1 MSRPTHRPLIG
12 STIGHSKHMRQADR
26 VARCWRWLVALMLA
40 CLGGLLAPAALAQT
54 SLGQAVVIIIANTNY
69 SQTDDV
75 AYAKRDADAFEVFAR
90 DVLQARVYRYDDMGT
105 NQMGEFFGIDGRPGG
120 MTNHILAPN
129 TDLYI
134 YYAGHGTHDA
144 PDGGQKARNY
154 IMPVDANPDQ
164 RYLERQAYALDDL
177 KRSLTTLRNGLLKQ
191 GRVTLVLESCFSGL
205 SPSADGGAS
214 KGLVQGVSAPPLGRA
229 QPLDADGIRL
239 WAATSPDTDYAVWD
253 TEFQRGVFTDSLLSG
268 LHAGRADANGD
279 YKVTAGEMRTFVQGA
294 VNRRV
299 AALGQGGASFQ
310 QRPIFVGMDDS
321 EVVVSYPASRYPSY
335 STDQERAYVERFL
348 GEELIQA
355 ASDALNQGALADMT
369 KAANGLRDY
378 LTQCSFCNER
388 DEVNHQ
394 LASLN
399 DVLSACK
406 VEGRFL
412 DRILADKN
420 MSRLGRL
427 LDRLE
432 CEQMRG
438 ATQACLTSGDFG
450 SEACGCL
457 ADQTCRVAATSQ
469 VNVCQQDYDQL
480 ATNAGTTKDTGAFA
494 RFIRDRRADCSE
506 QVAVAEQTMA
516 ALCRDLAR
524 RARVGLSSAKREGL
538 EAYIASNR
546 DCLPEI
552 KAAREQLVSLAEK
565 EEQAACTLIFDQ
577 VSGKE
582 NKSAL
587 ASFIRANP
595 KCSKEIVEAN
605 RQIDALARKNDAAT
619 CKVNFSRVNGH
630 DNAAVLARFIRSNPS
645 CSTEIAEANRQIDA
659 LARKNDAATCKAN
672 FSRVSGN
679 DDAAVLR
686 RFIRSNPSCN
696 TEIAE
701 ANRQI
706 DAINNVERRCQRAF
720 ENAQDEQTSQALAKF
735 MQSYP
740 HCTAQIPDAARL
752 MVYLQEQEDKINT
765 PPANPYPYDGVYV
778 GRRGYTDSGRP
789 SKSKWC
795 LSRYNF
801 TMTVQ
806 NHYVSFNS
814 DGRYWQGFIN
824 DQGYVTIEHSGI
836 SPAPN
841 HQTYISG
848 PLNNAQLYNGYCGY
862 GYFTVQRQ

>member
-1 MSRPTHRPLIG
+1 MHRPVSRPTTDR
-12 STIGHSKHMRQADR
+12 TI
-26 VARCWRWLVALMLA
+26 ARSSSREPERWLIRALVGGLTWAMLA
-40 CLGGLLAPAALAQT
+40 LASALALPAFAQT
-54 SLGQAVVIIIANTNY
+54 NLGQAVVIIIANTNY

-90 DVLQARVYRYDDMGT
+90 DVLQARVHRYDDMGT
-105 NQMGEFFGIDGRPGG
+105 NQMGEFFGIDGRPGS

-129 TDLYI
+129 ADLYV

-144 PDGGQKARNY
+144 PEGGQKARNY

-164 RYLERQAYALDDL
+164 RFLSRQAYALDDL
-177 KRSLTTLRNGLLKQ
+177 KRSLTTLRNGLLKD

-229 QPLDADGIRL
+229 QALDSEGIRL

-279 YKVTAGEMRTFVQGA
+279 YQVTAGEMKTFVQGA

-310 QRPIFVGMDDS
+310 QRPIFVGMDDN
-321 EVVVSYPASRYPSY
+321 EVVVRYPASSYPSY

-355 ASDALNQGALADMT
+355 ASEALDAGGLPGMT
-369 KAANGLRDY
+369 KAAEGLRDY
-378 LTQCSFCNER
+378 LTQCNFCNER
-388 DEVNHQ
+388 DDVNRQ

-412 DRILADKN
+412 DRIVADKN
-420 MSRLGRL
+420 MARLGRF

-438 ATQACLTSGDFG
+438 ATQACLTSADFS

-457 ADQTCRVAATSQ
+457 ADQTCRVAAPPA
-469 VNVCQQDYDQL
+469 VDVCQQDYDTL
-480 ATNAGTTKDTGAFA
+480 ASNAKPAKDAAAFA
-494 RFIRDRRADCSE
+494 RFIRDRRSECSA
-506 QVAVAEQTMA
+506 QVAEAQQSLEG
-516 ALCRDLAR
+516 LCVDLAR
-524 RARVGLSSAKREGL
+524 SARVGFSTATKASL
-538 EAYIASNR
+538 EAFIARNSA
-546 DCLPEI
+546 C
-552 KAAREQLVSLAEK
+552 KAQVKEARAQLSALAEQDT
-565 EEQAACTLIFDQ
+565 QAVCKRNFAQ

-582 NKSAL
+582 DEGAL
-587 ASFIRANP
+587 TNFIRANP
-595 KCSKEIVEAN
+595 KCSSQITEAY
-605 RQIDALARKNDAAT
+605 RQIDALA
-619 CKVNFSRVNGH
+619 S
-630 DNAAVLARFIRSNPS
+630 
-645 CSTEIAEANRQIDA
+645 AERQ
-659 LARKNDAATCKAN
+659 C
-672 FSRVSGN
+672 
-679 DDAAVLR
+679 
-686 RFIRSNPSCN
+686 
-696 TEIAE
+696 
-701 ANRQI
+701 RQ
-706 DAINNVERRCQRAF
+706 AF
-720 ENAQDEQTSQALAKF
+720 EQAKDEESSQALARF
-735 MQSYP
+735 MQSYA
-740 HCTAQIPDAARL
+740 HCSAQIPDAARL
-752 MVYLQEQEDKINT
+752 MVYWQEKENEVINT

-789 SKSKWC
+789 SKTKWC

-814 DGRYWQGFIN
+814 DGRYWQGYIN
-824 DQGYVTIEHSGI
+824 DQGYITVEHSGI
-836 SPAPN
+836 SPSPN
-841 HQTYISG
+841 HNTYVSG